1 MGPSRIVNFHYAYAE
16 AALSNYGLGKAIAY
30 DETGFLGPGDAAYRR
45 QAWNFLLSGGGT
57 FDSLDYSFS
66 PRHEDG
72 SDGQPNGPGGGS
84 AALRKQLGILQK
96 FLKDFALT
104 ELRPDREV
112 VKHAAGVVARVLSSL
127 GRQYTVYLDGNGP
140 AELKL
145 ELPKGRYSGG
155 WIDVLGRRSAQ
166 GELRTSWRKQGARF
180 ARVYRRHRAAA
191 AEQVKVSPGRLRTR
205 RRYTSLQK

>member
-16 AALSNYGLGKAIAY
+16 AALSNYGLGKASAY

-57 FDSLDYSFS
+57 FDCLDYSFS
-66 PRHEDG
+66 PRHEDR

-104 ELRPDREV
+104 ELRPRPRGRE
-112 VKHAAGVVARVLSSL
+112 GRGRSVARVLSSP
-127 GRQYTVYLDGNGP
+127 GRQYAVYLDGNGP

-155 WIDVLGRRSAQ
+155 WIDVLSGDAARKESFEHPGGSKVLASPEFTE
-166 GELRTSWRKQGARF
+166 GIALRLLSK
-180 ARVYRRHRAAA
+180 
-191 AEQVKVSPGRLRTR
+191 
-205 RRYTSLQK
+205 

>member
-1 MGPSRIVNFHYAYAE
+1 
-16 AALSNYGLGKAIAY
+16 
-30 DETGFLGPGDAAYRR
+30 
-45 QAWNFLLSGGGT
+45 
-57 FDSLDYSFS
+57 
-66 PRHEDG
+66 
-72 SDGQPNGPGGGS
+72 
-84 AALRKQLGILQK
+84 LRKQLGILQK

-155 WIDVLGRRSAQ
+155 WIDVLSGDAARKESFEHPGGSKVLASPEFTE
-166 GELRTSWRKQGARF
+166 GIALRLLSK
-180 ARVYRRHRAAA
+180 
-191 AEQVKVSPGRLRTR
+191 
-205 RRYTSLQK
+205 